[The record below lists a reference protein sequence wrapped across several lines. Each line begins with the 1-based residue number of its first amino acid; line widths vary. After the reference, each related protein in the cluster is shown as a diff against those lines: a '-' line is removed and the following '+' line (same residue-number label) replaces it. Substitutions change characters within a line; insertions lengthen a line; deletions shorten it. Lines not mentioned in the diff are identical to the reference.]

1 LTSKKL
7 PKSKTGFRERK
18 AVKEFNQS
26 GRYGR
31 GNKRK
36 KNKIQENRKITRK
49 TKFLETKSK
58 IKAKSRR
65 VEKQAHTARKHT
77 NAKIRSEN
85 TKRAG
90 WRSTAIYGM
99 SGYSILRKVFK

>member
-7 PKSKTGFRERK
+7 QKSKTGFRERK

-26 GRYGR
+26 GRDGR

-36 KNKIQENRKITRK
+36 KIKIQANRKITRK